1 MASSSLGQ
9 STPRRGSTYRRA
21 PLLLLITRRRL
32 ERGDRRERGPGPELQ
47 DDDAD
52 NGDGDKRGERRPLT
66 FSACCCCCISAS
78 MIIRFSLVVLL
89 LLLLLLLPVSPS
101 SPPLAVHL
109 SAASSSDESICTA
122 LPFDCSPRRRRS
134 RSLSSSLLST
144 TATMLMSFSFS
155 FSSSSAAEAT
165 LFGGFELAAV
175 IRLISERQS
184 FRPPVLPPYCWTTKF
199 GCSFA
204 AS

>member
-47 DDDAD
+47 DDA
-52 NGDGDKRGERRPLT
+52 DGDKRGERRPLT
-66 FSACCCCCISAS
+66 FSACCCCCCCCISAS
-78 MIIRFSLVVLL
+78 MIIRFSLVVLVFWL
-89 LLLLLLLPVSPS
+89 VSS

-109 SAASSSDESICTA
+109 SAASSSDESIWAA
-122 LPFDCSPRRRRS
+122 LPFDCSRRRRS
-134 RSLSSSLLST
+134 RSSSSLLST

-155 FSSSSAAEAT
+155 SSSAAAT
-165 LFGGFELAAV
+165 LFGGFALAAV

-184 FRPPVLPPYCWTTKF
+184 FRPPVLSSYCWTTKF

>member
-32 ERGDRRERGPGPELQ
+32 ERGDRRERGPGRALQ
-47 DDDAD
+47 DDDA
-52 NGDGDKRGERRPLT
+52 GDKRGERRPLT

-89 LLLLLLLPVSPS
+89 LLLLLLPPVSPS
-101 SPPLAVHL
+101 SPPLGVHL
-109 SAASSSDESICTA
+109 SAASSSDESIWAA